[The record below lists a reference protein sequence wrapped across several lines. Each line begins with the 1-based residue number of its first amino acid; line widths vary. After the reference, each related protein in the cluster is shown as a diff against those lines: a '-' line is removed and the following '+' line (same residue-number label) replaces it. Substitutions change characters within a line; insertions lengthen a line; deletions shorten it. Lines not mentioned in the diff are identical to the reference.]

1 MSGKNSYNSYVLFQR
16 GFLVTG
22 FEAKRINFSTC
33 RKNNRCKIL
42 FIFTR
47 KNKQLLVLGNLRK
60 RTLNWDKLIVR
71 LLGCDLP
78 QI

>member
-1 MSGKNSYNSYVLFQR
+1 MSGKNSHKSYVLFQR

-22 FEAKRINFSTC
+22 FEAKRIYFSTC

-47 KNKQLLVLGNLRK
+47 KKTIIRKSGKENAKLG
-60 RTLNWDKLIVR
+60 
-71 LLGCDLP
+71 
-78 QI
+78 